1 MIRPARPD
9 DRAFVI
15 ATAQRL
21 AAFGPPSWRTP
32 AEIVGAEAQT
42 LRGFFDGLAEHS
54 ALLVAESDD
63 GDRQG
68 FVYLEP
74 THDYFTREEH
84 GHVGILAVAERA
96 GGQGVGGALLRA
108 SEEWARQRGYRR
120 LTLNVF
126 AGNRDARAVYEH
138 LGFTPETLR
147 YIKLL

>member
-1 MIRPARPD
+1 MIRPARSD

-32 AEIVGAEAQT
+32 TEIVGAEAQT
-42 LRGFFDGLAEHS
+42 LRAFFDGVAERS
-54 ALLVAESDD
+54 TLLVAQSDD
-63 GDRQG
+63 GERQG
-68 FVYLEP
+68 FVYLEAAQ
-74 THDYFTREEH
+74 DYVTREEH

-96 GGQGVGGALLRA
+96 AGRGTGGALMRA
-108 SEEWARQRGYRR
+108 AEDWAHQRGYRK

-138 LGFTPETLR
+138 LGYAPETLR